1 MSQNTSTLAVKN
13 MPVRRLNTDE
23 RMKRTYLNLNLQAAQ
38 EDTQIARKHDIQRM
52 RSIRHLKK
60 HQPDS
65 WLLQK
70 MKDPKN
76 GKKFYRRCS
85 VAAETIQMREP
96 PPESAR
102 ACP

>member
-1 MSQNTSTLAVKN
+1 MFLVHRYIYTYTYIQQNCIKYYFHCVIYDNMSQNTSTLAVKN

-70 MKDPKN
+70 MKDQN
-76 GKKFYRRCS
+76 
-85 VAAETIQMREP
+85 
-96 PPESAR
+96 
-102 ACP
+102 

>member
-38 EDTQIARKHDIQRM
+38 EDKQIARKHDIQRM

-65 WLLQK
+65 WLE
-70 MKDPKN
+70 
-76 GKKFYRRCS
+76 R
-85 VAAETIQMREP
+85 ETMYLDIWDNINQCDL
-96 PPESAR
+96 AD
-102 ACP
+102 